1 VGQYDQHERTVM
13 HVQAQANFS
22 IDVDEGTVYGDQR
35 YYTAAP
41 LEAGKEWPHMMS
53 WMVSTFGPTAKDGIW
68 TSGQRWYANN
78 ARFWFRDQ
86 ADLTLFLLRWNR

>member
-1 VGQYDQHERTVM
+1 M
-13 HVQAQANFS
+13 HVQANFS
-22 IDVDEGTVYGDQR
+22 IDVDEGTVYDQR

-53 WMVSTFGPTAKDGIW
+53 WMVSTFGPCTAEDGIW
-68 TSGQRWYANN
+68 VPSQRWYANN